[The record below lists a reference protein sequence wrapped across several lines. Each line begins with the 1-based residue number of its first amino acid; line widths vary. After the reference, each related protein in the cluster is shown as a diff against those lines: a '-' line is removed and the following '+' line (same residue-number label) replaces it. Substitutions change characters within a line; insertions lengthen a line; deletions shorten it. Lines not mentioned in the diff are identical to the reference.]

1 MNHTTKIKFS
11 EADCRLFKVC
21 RIITICAMGIA
32 LLATGC
38 AKNNDARP
46 PQAGIPVKTG
56 LATQKDVPINVSSI
70 GTVKAYSVVSIT
82 SHVDGQITHI
92 NVKEG
97 QTVKKGEVLLNID
110 DRPYKTAL
118 ESAKANLAKDR
129 IQLEKA
135 KKDAE
140 RYAELFK
147 KDYVT
152 KDQVE
157 QTQTNMDALEAAIK
171 GDEAVVQNAQLNLS
185 YCIVTSPITGRAGSI
200 LVNEG
205 NLIKGNDNSRPLMV
219 INQIQPVFVEFSVPE
234 QQLMNIQKQS
244 KDIASPL
251 EVQCYRPEKPDD
263 IKKGQLSFI
272 DNSID
277 STTGTINLKALF
289 ENSDNSLWPGLFV
302 NVVMLLDVQ
311 KDAIVVPTAAVQT
324 GQKGDYIYVV
334 KNDSTV
340 DYRDVITGSSTD
352 SFTVVEK
359 GVSTGETVV
368 TDGQLKL
375 APGSKITVK
384 TDTNTDTGAKQ

>member
-1 MNHTTKIKFS
+1 MNHITKINYR
-11 EADCRLFKVC
+11 EAGNRLNHIYRVFTTCVLG
-21 RIITICAMGIA
+21 IT
-32 LLATGC
+32 LLASGC
-38 AKNNDARP
+38 AKNNDAKP
-46 PQAGIPVKTG
+46 TQSGTPVTTG
-56 LATQKDVPINVSSI
+56 VATQKDVPISVSSI
-70 GTVKAYSVVSIT
+70 GTVKAYSVVNIT

-97 QTVKKGEVLLNID
+97 QTVQKGQALLNID
-110 DRPYKTAL
+110 DRPYRTAL

-157 QTQTNMDALEAAIK
+157 QTQTNADALEAAIK
-171 GDEAVVQNAQLNLS
+171 GDEAVLQNAQLNLS
-185 YCIVTSPITGRAGSI
+185 YCTVTSPTTGRAGSI

-219 INQIQPVFVEFSVPE
+219 INQIQPVYVEFSVPE
-234 QQLMNIQKQS
+234 QQLVEIQKQS
-244 KDIASPL
+244 KTLTSPL
-251 EVQCYRPEKPDD
+251 EVECYSPDKPND

-272 DNSID
+272 DNTID
-277 STTGTINLKALF
+277 SSTGTINLKAVF
-289 ENSDNSLWPGLFV
+289 ENSDSSLWPGQFV
-302 NVVMLLDVQ
+302 NTIMLLYVQ
-311 KDAIVVPTAAVQT
+311 KDAVVVPTAAVQM
-324 GQKGDYIYVV
+324 GQKGNYIYVV

-340 DYRDVITGSSTD
+340 DYRDITIGPETD
-352 SFTVVEK
+352 SYTVVEK

-375 APGSKITVK
+375 APGSKIAVK
-384 TDTNTDTGAKQ
+384 SDAKTDTGAKQ